1 MIVCTDLFT
10 YVLCRQRMAGY
21 GWQNGEQRPDGL
33 AHVELARSQLRTRRV
48 QRITGFTAGYGSLGT
63 RHRARPASGMQHGHT
78 RHPMQRGLS
87 NGPMA
92 LLINGSMALHNN
104 RMQQTAPLG
113 GRASNGS
120 MDAAASCAPFGAHRR
135 RC

>member
-1 MIVCTDLFT
+1 MPERHLITLTDSESTTAVVAPEL
-10 YVLCRQRMAGY
+10 G
-21 GWQNGEQRPDGL
+21 GWLLRYARKTPKHG
-33 AHVELARSQLRTRRV
+33 AVE
-48 QRITGFTAGYGSLGT
+48 
-63 RHRARPASGMQHGHT
+63 
-78 RHPMQRGLS
+78 
-87 NGPMA
+87 
-92 LLINGSMALHNN
+92 ALHNN